1 MPSEDMIQPMQTP
14 LSRLFRRS
22 PSVFALLLACAVG
35 LACGSF
41 AQSSD
46 SSSDSSNNS
55 SKSSSDVSTSPSR
68 SSSPDHDHDHDD
80 GDAKKSSSFDQ
91 DVEQYTVAFVGAGG
105 SQHASFLSGL
115 GDLARQHGV
124 SDWESQPATWEAIGR
139 GLARSHASVA
149 ERTAYQA
156 AWTGGDPTKQSA
168 VAKGVAATQ

>member
-1 MPSEDMIQPMQTP
+1 MKRLLIA
-14 LSRLFRRS
+14 LS
-22 PSVFALLLACAVG
+22 CAG
-35 LACGSF
+35 ALACGSF

-68 SSSPDHDHDHDD
+68 SSSPDNDHDHDHDD

-139 GLARSHASVA
+139 GLARSHATTA

-168 VAKGVAATQ
+168 MAKGIAATQ